1 MSKPIDRKAAMRAQM
16 AEETVAV
23 SNRFALAEQAL
34 RTQPAGLAAAPRA
47 GAPAGSTFSAE
58 SPDAADRSKKNY
70 VKVSVSKVHDNPV
83 NARFIYDPTKV
94 TEMGESIKA
103 NGQEVAALAKP
114 HPDKLGEYMLI
125 DGHYRKRGII
135 AAGVGEIELDV
146 RSEEYSQL
154 DMYKLSYKL
163 NVERSSQ
170 TAMDNAMAW
179 RLLQE
184 LGLVENEAQ
193 IAELVEMSPANVS
206 KTLALL
212 NIPEPVAER
221 MREHPERFGLST
233 GYEVAMMVKIVDQDQ
248 LMAIVNRIVS
258 EGLSSRAVAEIRERL
273 AHPKP
278 RKRSDNARLYK
289 IRNPEGQIGQLK
301 EWDTGKVSFEIT
313 LLDPK
318 DRAELM
324 AELRSRFGLNE

>member
-114 HPDKLGEYMLI
+114 HPDKPGEYMLI

-163 NVERSSQ
+163 NAERSGQ
-170 TAMDNAMAW
+170 TALDNAMAW
-179 RLLQE
+179 QHLKD
-184 LGLVENEAQ
+184 LGIVGHENE
-193 IAELVEMSPANVS
+193 IAEQLGISAANVS
-206 KTLALL
+206 KTMSLL
-212 NIPEPVAER
+212 SIPQLVTDR
-221 MREHPERFGLST
+221 MREHPERFGLAT
-233 GYEVAMMVKIVDQDQ
+233 GYEIAMMAKTIDQDQ
-248 LMAIVNRIVS
+248 LITIVNRVVS
-258 EGLSSRAVAEIRERL
+258 EGLSSRAVADLREKMSN
-273 AHPKP
+273 PKP

-289 IRNPEGQIGQLK
+289 IRSSEGPIGQLK
-301 EWDTGKVSFEIT
+301 EWDTGKVSFEVT

>member
-1 MSKPIDRKAAMRAQM
+1 MSKPIDRRAAMRSQLQD
-16 AEETVAV
+16 ESVAV
-23 SNRFALAEQAL
+23 NNRFALAEQAL
-34 RTQPAGLAAAPRA
+34 KTQPAGLAAP
-47 GAPAGSTFSAE
+47 PAAQGSRPTFSAE
-58 SPDAADRSKKNY
+58 SSVPADSSGKTY
-70 VKVSVSKVHDNPV
+70 VKVAVGKVHDNPV
-83 NARFIYDPTKV
+83 NARFIYDQTKV
-94 TEMGESIKA
+94 KEMGEKIKA
-103 NGQEVAALAKP
+103 DGQQVAALAMP
-114 HPDKLGEYMLI
+114 HPDKPGEYILI

-135 AAGVGEIELDV
+135 FAGVGEIELDV
-146 RSEEYSQL
+146 RSEEHSQL
-154 DMYKLSYKL
+154 EMYRLSYKL